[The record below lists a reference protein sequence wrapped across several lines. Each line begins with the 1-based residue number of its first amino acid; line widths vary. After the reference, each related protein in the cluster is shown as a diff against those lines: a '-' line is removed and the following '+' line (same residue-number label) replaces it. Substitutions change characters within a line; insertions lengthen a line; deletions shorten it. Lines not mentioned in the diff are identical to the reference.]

1 MADLPGEG
9 QISPRQNGQQVPGEF
24 RGARPGTG
32 QRLYT
37 AEKQHLRIRCR
48 QHGHL
53 QRLTA
58 QTGIGLR
65 KHLSGPGEAH
75 NGAAPPEI
83 LLDDMQR
90 PGEDQPQPVR
100 PLSPPQDHFTPATAA
115 LPCAQ
120 ALQQR
125 RQRLLRNPAEQ
136 RRPEKKRGRN
146 FHTIFSIP
154 L

>member
-1 MADLPGEG
+1 MVRLP
-9 QISPRQNGQQVPGEF
+9 QKSSLPICSV
-24 RGARPGTG
+24 
-32 QRLYT
+32 
-37 AEKQHLRIRCR
+37 
-48 QHGHL
+48 
-53 QRLTA
+53 
-58 QTGIGLR
+58 
-65 KHLSGPGEAH
+65 
-75 NGAAPPEI
+75 
-83 LLDDMQR
+83 
-90 PGEDQPQPVR
+90 PVR